1 VVFGT
6 RPEAIKLAPVIQR
19 LRRKSEEAV
28 VDTVVCVTAQHRQM
42 LDQVLTLFDI
52 SVDHDLDV
60 MEQDQTPTRVAS
72 EVLSSLE
79 GVLAK
84 EQPDWVVVQGD
95 TTTVVAASLAS
106 FYAGVPVAHV
116 EAGLRT
122 HDRRQPFPE
131 EIHRRV
137 AGVIAD
143 LHFAPTALAKRNL
156 LREGVP
162 EEQILITGNPVID
175 ALHQVLRLPPTPD
188 VGNLIE
194 SLSTGEGRAGIV
206 LVTAHRR
213 ENFGAPMESIAR
225 AILEIAERYMGR
237 FHIVYPVH
245 PNPSVAG
252 PMHHFLDGAPGVIL
266 LPPLDYLSIAHLM
279 REAHVVLTDS
289 GGIQE
294 EAPALG
300 KPVLVLRDIT
310 ERPEAVEAGT
320 VKVIGTERG
329 RIVAETATL
338 LDDEDEYSRMARSVN
353 PYGDGRA
360 SERIVASF
368 VGEDV
373 EEFLPAPASA
383 PIETG

>member
-1 VVFGT
+1 MVFGT

-19 LRRKSEEAV
+19 LRRKSEEAD

-245 PNPSVAG
+245 PNPSVSG

-329 RIVAETATL
+329 RIVAETAAL

-368 VGEDV
+368 IGEDV

>member
-1 VVFGT
+1 MVFGT

-19 LRRKSEEAV
+19 LRLKGEEAD

-72 EVLSSLE
+72 QVLSSLE

-84 EQPDWVVVQGD
+84 ERPDWVVVQGD

-106 FYAGVPVAHV
+106 FYAGVRVAHV

-131 EIHRRV
+131 EIHRRL

-175 ALHQVLRLPPTPD
+175 ALYQVLRLPPTPD

-194 SLSTGEGRAGIV
+194 SLSTGEGRVGIV

-213 ENFGAPMESIAR
+213 ENFGAPMKSIAR
-225 AILEIAERYMGR
+225 AILDISERYRGR

-245 PNPSVAG
+245 PNPSVSG
-252 PMHHFLDGAPGVIL
+252 PMHHLLDGTPGVTL

-279 REAHVVLTDS
+279 RQAHIVLTDS

-329 RIVAETATL
+329 RIVAETAAL

-373 EEFLPAPASA
+373 KAFLPAPASA